1 MAKSKKKKPEVRLK
15 KIPIEMFLQVLTE
28 IYERGVDYFDIIG
41 IPDEEQDTISI
52 VYSSDYISKDAEAE
66 MTKAIEDFIE
76 KLDEEEETPPQ
87 EIKKDIKLSD
97 DDLNQLT

>member
-1 MAKSKKKKPEVRLK
+1 MAKSRKKKDEVRLK
-15 KIPIEMFLQVLTE
+15 KIPIDMFLQVLTE

-52 VYSSDYISKDAEAE
+52 IYSPDYMSKDAEAE
-66 MTKAIEDFIE
+66 MTKAIEDFIDNLE
-76 KLDEEEETPPQ
+76 DEEPPQ

>member
-1 MAKSKKKKPEVRLK
+1 MAKSKKKKDEVRLK
-15 KIPIEMFLQVLTE
+15 KIPIDMFLQVLTE

-52 VYSSDYISKDAEAE
+52 IYSADYMSKDAEAE
-66 MTKAIEDFIE
+66 MTKAIEDFIDNLE
-76 KLDEEEETPPQ
+76 DEEPQQ

>member
-1 MAKSKKKKPEVRLK
+1 MAKSRKKKNEVRLK
-15 KIPIEMFLQVLTE
+15 KIPIDMFLQVLTE

-52 VYSSDYISKDAEAE
+52 IYSADYMSKDAEAE
-66 MTKAIEDFIE
+66 MTKAIEDFIDNLE
-76 KLDEEEETPPQ
+76 DEDFPQ

>member
-1 MAKSKKKKPEVRLK
+1 MAKSRKKKDEVRLK
-15 KIPIEMFLQVLTE
+15 KIPIDMFLQVLTE

-52 VYSSDYISKDAEAE
+52 IYSADYMSKDAEAE
-66 MTKAIEDFIE
+66 MTKAIEDFIDNLE
-76 KLDEEEETPPQ
+76 DEEPPQ